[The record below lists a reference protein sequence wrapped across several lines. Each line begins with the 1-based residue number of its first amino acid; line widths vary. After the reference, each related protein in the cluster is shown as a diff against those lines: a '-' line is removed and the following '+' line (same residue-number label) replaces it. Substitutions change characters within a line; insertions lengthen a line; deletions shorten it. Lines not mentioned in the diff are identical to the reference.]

1 MNIYKNINEIK
12 FDVNTAVTIG
22 TFDGLHLG
30 HRQIFETLFSKAKE
44 TGGRNFVVTFEP
56 HPRTIVNSGSKVN
69 LLTLFDEKIHL
80 FEEMGVENVL
90 IINFTKEFASTE
102 YGEFIEKYLI
112 HGIGTNNVVVGYD
125 HKFGKNR
132 GGNEEYLR
140 TFGEKNNF
148 DVTVVPPFS
157 VEGTTVSSSLIRKVL
172 LNGGNVELAEKYLG
186 RYYLLRGNV
195 IHGLSRGHEIG
206 FPTANIIPLHINK
219 LVPEN
224 GVYLVGAK
232 VEDKTFYGVMNIGTR
247 PTFENGEDIHLEI
260 HILGFDRNIYNK
272 EVCVNFIKRIRDERK
287 FDSVDDLKN
296 QIKNDIKKAENF
308 ITQIT
313 N

>member
-30 HRQIFETLFSKAKE
+30 HRQIFETLFKKAKE

-69 LLTLFDEKIHL
+69 LLTLFDEKMHV

-102 YGEFIEKYLI
+102 YSEFIEKYLI
-112 HGIGTNNVVVGYD
+112 NGIGTNNVIVGYD
-125 HKFGKNR
+125 HKFGKDR
-132 GGNEEYLR
+132 GGNEECLR
-140 TFGEKNNF
+140 SYGEKNNF
-148 DVTVVPPFS
+148 EVTVVPPFS
-157 VEGTTVSSSLIRKVL
+157 VDGTTVSSSLIRKIL
-172 LNGGNVELAEKYLG
+172 LNGEVELAEKYLG

-195 IHGLSRGHEIG
+195 IHGLSRGREIG
-206 FPTANIIPLHINK
+206 FPTANIIPLHVNK
-219 LVPEN
+219 LVPEK
-224 GVYLVGAK
+224 GVYLVSAI
-232 VEDKTFYGVMNIGTR
+232 VEEKTFYGVMNIGTR
-247 PTFENGEDIHLEI
+247 PTFENGEEVHLEI
-260 HILGFDRNIYNK
+260 HILNFEKDIYDK

-287 FDSVDDLKN
+287 FESVDDLKN

-308 ITQIT
+308 IKQL
-313 N
+313 NN

>member
-30 HRQIFETLFSKAKE
+30 HRQIFETLFKKAKE

-69 LLTLFDEKIHL
+69 LLTLFDEKMHV

-102 YGEFIEKYLI
+102 YSEFIEKYLI
-112 HGIGTNNVVVGYD
+112 NGIGTNNVIVGYD
-125 HKFGKNR
+125 HKFGKDR
-132 GGNEEYLR
+132 GGNEECLR
-140 TFGEKNNF
+140 SYGEENNF
-148 DVTVVPPFS
+148 EVTVVPPFS
-157 VEGTTVSSSLIRKVL
+157 VDGTTVSSSLIRKIL
-172 LNGGNVELAEKYLG
+172 LNGEVELAEKYLG

-195 IHGLSRGHEIG
+195 IHGLSRGREIG
-206 FPTANIIPLHINK
+206 FPTANIIPLHVNK
-219 LVPEN
+219 LVPEK
-224 GVYLVGAK
+224 GVYLVSAI
-232 VEDKTFYGVMNIGTR
+232 VEEKTFYGVMNIGTR
-247 PTFENGEDIHLEI
+247 PTFENGEEVHLEI
-260 HILGFDRNIYNK
+260 HILNFEKDIYDK

-287 FDSVDDLKN
+287 FESVDDLKN

-308 ITQIT
+308 IKQL
-313 N
+313 NN